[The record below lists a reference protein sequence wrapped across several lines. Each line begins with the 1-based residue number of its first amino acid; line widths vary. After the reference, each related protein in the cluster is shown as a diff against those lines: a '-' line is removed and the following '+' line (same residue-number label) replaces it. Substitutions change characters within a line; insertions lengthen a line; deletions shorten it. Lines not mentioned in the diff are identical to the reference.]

1 MDGEMVELGVVEP
14 INLKDKLY
22 RLVERQKELE
32 EDKKNAVSSY
42 NGSIKDIKDEIS
54 EVLEQIKGDL

>member
-1 MDGEMVELGVVEP
+1 MDGEMVELEVVEQ
-14 INLKDKLY
+14 IDLKDKLY

-42 NGSIKDIKDEIS
+42 NDSIKDIKDEIS